1 MAWNRPNGS
10 NKNSE
15 RVARENGANH
25 SFCLVAGLLTI
36 IALVAALIYFTGSD
50 EEAPKT
56 ERARQTEKVVRT
68 MQEPPS
74 DMQNDTPVQV
84 PAAAV
89 PRKRPVLTP
98 EEAQAALAA
107 RRAAGEKIHNLSLD
121 AEGKP
126 RFKLRFHN
134 PAEREIER
142 ILIHR
147 PGEPMFG
154 VVPYNKHFEQKF
166 MESLANKVEIAPDDT
181 PADIEIKE
189 AVEATKKE
197 IAERIKNGESLK
209 EILEESRKEID
220 RLARYRTDMM
230 KMIRDAR
237 NDETK
242 SEEYVGDMI
251 DAANKMLSENGMR
264 PVSKSIFMRRAVR
277 SLIDKAN
284 RSDK

>member
-1 MAWNRPNGS
+1 MSWNRPNGS
-10 NKNSE
+10 NNTSE
-15 RVARENGANH
+15 RIARGNGANH
-25 SFCLVAGLLTI
+25 SLCLVAGLLTI
-36 IALVAALIYFTGSD
+36 IGLIAAFIYFTRSD
-50 EEAPKT
+50 EKSP
-56 ERARQTEKVVRT
+56 RTEKTRKSAKVARA
-68 MQEPPS
+68 MQDVPS
-74 DMQNDTPVQV
+74 VKENATPVQA

-107 RRAAGEKIHNLSLD
+107 RRAAGEKIHNLSID

-134 PAEREIER
+134 SAEREIER

-154 VVPYNKHFEQKF
+154 VVPYDKHFEQKF

-189 AVEATKKE
+189 AVDATKKE
-197 IAERIKNGESLK
+197 IVERMKNGESLK

-237 NDETK
+237 SDETK
-242 SEEYVGDMI
+242 SEEYVSDMI

-264 PVSKSIFMRRAVR
+264 PVSKSIFTRRAVR
-277 SLIDKAN
+277 SLINKAN